1 MLLMMIMMMMIMMM
15 IMVMIM
21 MMIMMLMKMMR
32 IYFSVTQIVGT
43 LVTYAIV
50 LFQFKAPV
58 NDCSQTVNVTMS
70 GGET

>member
-1 MLLMMIMMMMIMMM
+1 
-15 IMVMIM
+15 
-21 MMIMMLMKMMR
+21 MIMMLMLMMMMVLLR
-32 IYFSVTQIVGT
+32 MIHDRYLIYFSVTQIVGT
-43 LVTYAIV
+43 VVTYAIV